1 MNRVSAALQYL
12 ITGTKLAVRLIMK
25 TTPTRIFSFSILAN
39 MLSGCYTQLEVVERP
54 APYSQPYERP
64 EPNRAYNPQDE
75 VRLDERAYELDEF
88 SEDSYYAGYDDGF
101 SDLEIYYRDYDRY
114 QPVSSR
120 NEYSLGYSDGY
131 HDASWSYYRNRFHT
145 RFYGGYW
152 DPFWYDSYWAF
163 HVSWG
168 WNRPHHFWHYS
179 PYYYS
184 SYYGYAHP
192 VFFYGYHRPYH
203 GWGGYGNTWI
213 VYNHNTVNNN
223 VYRGPRN
230 SGVSRDGRNVGR
242 GVASTNV
249 RGDNRTTVS
258 SGSRNSG
265 VSRDNTTVRRSPAT
279 EGRSRGTVGR
289 STSQT
294 GRSSGRTVRTGTSRP
309 GSSGTVQRGNTGRSS
324 GTVRSGRSRS
334 RSSSTEGRT
343 RRPRGNDLQSS
354 NDLPVVLPG
363 DTRSRERLVNTRD
376 QLPQPPRTTSRTGIN
391 RSSADQGVYNTRTN
405 GRSGSAGY
413 REESTRPSGMYR
425 NASTGVSRNM
435 NRPQTSS
442 ATRQPSARPA
452 PTPRSVQ
459 PSARPAP
466 APRPA
471 PAARPAPAQRSQ
483 SAATPQRSRTTERST
498 SRSRNRD

>member
-1 MNRVSAALQYL
+1 
-12 ITGTKLAVRLIMK
+12 MK
-25 TTPTRIFSFSILAN
+25 TTPTRIFSFSLLAI

-54 APYSQPYERP
+54 AVYTQPYERP

-75 VRLDERAYELDEF
+75 VRLDERAYEVEEF
-88 SEDSYYAGYDDGF
+88 SEESYYAGYDDGF
-101 SDLEIYYRDYDRY
+101 SDLEIFYRDYDRY

-120 NEYSLGYSDGY
+120 RQYSLGYRDGY

-168 WNRPHHFWHYS
+168 WHRPHHFWHYS

-184 SYYGYAHP
+184 SYFGYAHP
-192 VFFYGYHRPYH
+192 VFFHGYHRPYH

-213 VYNHNTVNNN
+213 VYNNNTVNNN

-230 SGVSRDGRNVGR
+230 SGVSRDGRNAGR

-249 RGDNRTTVS
+249 RDGNRATVS

-289 STSQT
+289 STTQT
-294 GRSSGRTVRTGTSRP
+294 GRSSGRTVRTGTSRT

-324 GTVRSGRSRS
+324 GTVRSGGSRS
-334 RSSSTEGRT
+334 GSSSSEGRT

-354 NDLPVVLPG
+354 NDLPVILPG
-363 DTRSRERLVNTRD
+363 DTRSRERLVNTREE
-376 QLPQPPRTTSRTGIN
+376 LRQPPRTTSRTGLD
-391 RSSADQGVYNTRTN
+391 RSTADRTGYSVDSARNTTRN
-405 GRSGSAGY
+405 QRIQNEA
-413 REESTRPSGMYR
+413 TRPSGTFR
-425 NASTGVSRNM
+425 TPSTGVS
-435 NRPQTSS
+435 SS
-442 ATRQPSARPA
+442 SSARPQPSSPSRQPA
-452 PTPRSVQ
+452 ATPSSTRRTTQ

-483 SAATPQRSRTTERST
+483 PAATPQRSRDTERST
-498 SRSRNRD
+498 SRNRNRD